1 MILFHLIDKQKSYRP
16 NLERLILIN
25 SQTFATAPKK
35 HNENVIGDTDVKD
48 KVLAKHLRDAGNSAF
63 W

>member
-1 MILFHLIDKQKSYRP
+1 MQ
-16 NLERLILIN
+16 N
-25 SQTFATAPKK
+25 SFKANYVDNIHYIYVLLYFKTFATAPKK